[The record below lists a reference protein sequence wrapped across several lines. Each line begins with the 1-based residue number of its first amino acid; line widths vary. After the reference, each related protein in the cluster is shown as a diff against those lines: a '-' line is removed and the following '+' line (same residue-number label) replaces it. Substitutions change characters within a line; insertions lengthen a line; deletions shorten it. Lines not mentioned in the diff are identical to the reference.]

1 MPKNDWETIREY
13 YIAGKVDPKTGTN
26 KDYTYGDICRRFHIK
41 QPNTVKRHADLENW
55 KADRE
60 VYKKRHREMIREE
73 LRASTLPT
81 IIEIRQTILKAE
93 LATIKRY
100 VELLKSGEMDG
111 NIKPLDALRAGEFVI
126 AQYHILYG
134 VQEEEKKPAQD
145 VNLHIDF
152 GDDEDDLYDAAASF
166 IRSKTEEN

>member
-1 MPKNDWETIREY
+1 MAKHDWVMIKDFY
-13 YIAGKVDPKTGTN
+13 VAGKVNPRTGEN
-26 KDYTYGDICRRFHIK
+26 QDYSYSDMAKVFGVSPITM
-41 QPNTVKRHADLENW
+41 KRHADNENW

-60 VYKKRHREMIREE
+60 AYKKRHREMIREE

-81 IIEIRQTILKAE
+81 IIEIRQTILQAE

-100 VELLKSGEMDG
+100 VELLKSGEMDSH
-111 NIKPLDALRAGEFVI
+111 IKPIDALRAGEFVI

-145 VNLHIDF
+145 INLRIDF
-152 GDDEDDLYDAAASF
+152 GDDEDDLYSAAADF
-166 IRSKTEEN
+166 IRSKTKDS